1 MSAHKNA
8 LVSGKL
14 KSSWFAVN
22 LQTGKRCLVCFA
34 DFLNLFSSVVSHFS
48 SLYGIE
54 QRVKKS
60 PSAESTDLP
69 VKAASSLILTHR
81 ASKSALYVVTV
92 AVWLSPL
99 QNTISVKWVPFVRN
113 LSTATT
119 QETASPRAKCVTS
132 TRTVLMEKTR
142 ASSVVRFCFCCFFL
156 NKITQSAAELLWW
169 CIWFDFICTIWPI
182 LIATALWAGKHVW
195 LLQFVHIGSYIR
207 PAYCCAVLKQSA
219 SYWQAVIHL
228 H

>member
-1 MSAHKNA
+1 MHVLQVN
-8 LVSGKL
+8 VSTQKCSGVRKIKKL
-14 KSSWFAVN
+14 TICGQFAN
-22 LQTGKRCLVCFA
+22 RQKMPGLFCR
-34 DFLNLFSSVVSHFS
+34 FLEPFFSVVSHFS

-54 QRVKKS
+54 RRVKKS

-81 ASKSALYVVTV
+81 ASKSALYLVTV
-92 AVWLSPL
+92 VVWLSPL

-156 NKITQSAAELLWW
+156 K
-169 CIWFDFICTIWPI
+169 
-182 LIATALWAGKHVW
+182 
-195 LLQFVHIGSYIR
+195 
-207 PAYCCAVLKQSA
+207 
-219 SYWQAVIHL
+219 
-228 H
+228 

>member
-1 MSAHKNA
+1 MIC
-8 LVSGKL
+8 GQ
-14 KSSWFAVN
+14 FAN
-22 LQTGKRCLVCFA
+22 RQKIPGLFCR
-34 DFLNLFSSVVSHFS
+34 FLEPFFSVVSHFS

-81 ASKSALYVVTV
+81 ASKSALYLVTV
-92 AVWLSPL
+92 VVWLSPL

-119 QETASPRAKCVTS
+119 QESASPRAKCVTS

-142 ASSVVRFCFCCFFL
+142 ASSVVRFCFCCFF
-156 NKITQSAAELLWW
+156 KIKSHRVQQSFYDDV
-169 CIWFDFICTIWPI
+169 FDSI
-182 LIATALWAGKHVW
+182 
-195 LLQFVHIGSYIR
+195 S
-207 PAYCCAVLKQSA
+207 SA
-219 SYWQAVIHL
+219 PSDRFL
-228 H
+228 

>member
-22 LQTGKRCLVCFA
+22 LQKMPGLFCR
-34 DFLNLFSSVVSHFS
+34 FLEPFFSVVSHFS

-54 QRVKKS
+54 QRIKKI
-60 PSAESTDLP
+60 PSAESTEIP

-92 AVWLSPL
+92 VVWLSPL
-99 QNTISVKWVPFVRN
+99 QNTISVKWIPFVRN

-119 QETASPRAKCVTS
+119 QETASTRAKCVTS

-142 ASSVVRFCFCCFFL
+142 ASSVVRFCFCCCRGFMMMY
-156 NKITQSAAELLWW
+156 
-169 CIWFDFICTIWPI
+169 
-182 LIATALWAGKHVW
+182 LIRFRLH
-195 LLQFVHIGSYIR
+195 
-207 PAYCCAVLKQSA
+207 
-219 SYWQAVIHL
+219 HL
-228 H
+228 TDS